1 LPVKGV
7 LLMRGS
13 KRKSRLGNSA
23 MEFALV
29 GLVLVPLFLGACP
42 RIDGRTLIAAG
53 RSVVVA

>member
-1 LPVKGV
+1 
-7 LLMRGS
+7 MRGS